1 MNFKN
6 VTHLAL
12 AALVTSSLLLTSAIA
27 QDSSSKPV
35 RVVVG
40 YSAGGATDTMARL
53 LAQRLTTQMNQPF
66 IVSNMAGANGNIAAD
81 HVARSMP
88 DGLTLYMGAINNTI
102 NASLY
107 AKLPFDFIKD
117 FSPVS
122 RVATVPNIL
131 VVHPS
136 VPAKNV
142 KELIALAKEKP
153 GKLNFASSG
162 TGSSIHMSG
171 ELFKLM
177 AEVDMVHVPYK
188 GSAPAV
194 SDLIGGQVQLMFDNA
209 PSALPH
215 VKGGSLRAIAV
226 TGATRSPALPNV
238 PTMAEA
244 GLPGYEVTSWFALFA
259 PANTPKDIVK
269 KLSVEI
275 NKALQTPALQ
285 ESLAKLGADAA
296 GNTPEQLTEF
306 VAAET
311 IKWAKVVKASGARV
325 E

>member
-1 MNFKN
+1 MKSFAR
-6 VTHLAL
+6 TACAAL
-12 AALVTSSLLLTSAIA
+12 AISTFSLASAIA
-27 QDSSSKPV
+27 QDYPSKPV
-35 RVVVG
+35 RIVVG

-53 LAQRLTTQMNQPF
+53 LAQRLSTQMNQQF
-66 IVSNMAGANGNIAAD
+66 IVANMAGANGNIAAD
-81 HVARSMP
+81 HVARSTP

-107 AKLPFDFIKD
+107 DKLPFDFVKD
-117 FSPVS
+117 FSPIS

-136 VPAKNV
+136 VPVQNV
-142 KELIALAKEKP
+142 KELIALAKAKP
-153 GKLNFASSG
+153 GKINFASSG

-177 AEVDMVHVPYK
+177 ANVDMVHIPYK

-194 SDLIGGQVQLMFDNA
+194 SDLIGGQVQVMFDNA

-215 VKGGSLRAIAV
+215 VKGGNLRALAV
-226 TGATRSPALPNV
+226 TGATRSPALPDV
-238 PTMAEA
+238 PTMNEA
-244 GLPGYEVTSWFALFA
+244 GVPGFQVTSWFALFA
-259 PANTPKDIVK
+259 PANTSKDIVQ
-269 KLSVEI
+269 KLSSEV
-275 NKALQTPALQ
+275 NKALKNPALQ
-285 ESLAKLGADAA
+285 ESLGKLGADPA

-311 IKWAKVVKASGARV
+311 AKWAKVVKASGAKV

>member
-12 AALVTSSLLLTSAIA
+12 AALATSSLLLTSAIA
-27 QDSSSKPV
+27 QDFSSKPV

-259 PANTPKDIVK
+259 PANIPKDIVK